1 MLHPNKYTKEVKRM
15 KIAIPLT
22 ENILCAHFGLSE
34 QFGIYAIEDNKI
46 IDTNLLVPPPHQPG
60 VLPKWL
66 QEQGV
71 DVIIASGMGG
81 RAQDLF
87 NQHTEAGTMLK
98 GLRAREG
105 LSQKQLA
112 EKLGTE
118 QPNISNME
126 HGKRPI
132 GKNMAKK
139 IAKIF
144 DIDYRL
150 FL

>member
-1 MLHPNKYTKEVKRM
+1 MKRM

-22 ENILCAHFGLSE
+22 ENVLSAHFGFCE

-46 IDTNLLVPPPHQPG
+46 IDTKLLVPPPHQPG

-87 NQHTEAGTMLK
+87 NQQGIVFVI
-98 GLRAREG
+98 G
-105 LSQKQLA
+105 A
-112 EKLGTE
+112 ESLDPEELITQYLNGSLVT
-118 QPNISNME
+118 
-126 HGKRPI
+126 
-132 GKNMAKK
+132 GKN
-139 IAKIF
+139 IC
-144 DIDYRL
+144 DRH
-150 FL
+150 